1 MGGQISNFQ
10 LWLAYNWYLQIL
22 DEDPIYDFVD
32 QSKVHIGKK
41 HSNIE
46 QIDGHGEVEDNN
58 RYENTEEY
66 WREGRLG
73 NANFTY
79 VDAMHLIEHCDT
91 SEDSKEKEKENVLE
105 VRKAD

>member
-1 MGGQISNFQ
+1 M
-10 LWLAYNWYLQIL
+10 
-22 DEDPIYDFVD
+22 
-32 QSKVHIGKK
+32 
-41 HSNIE
+41 
-46 QIDGHGEVEDNN
+46 EDNN

-79 VDAMHLIEHCDT
+79 VDAIHLIEHCDT
-91 SEDSKEKEKENVLE
+91 SEDSKEKEKDNVLE

>member
-1 MGGQISNFQ
+1 MKKLEKHHLNV
-10 LWLAYNWYLQIL
+10 
-22 DEDPIYDFVD
+22 PFVT
-32 QSKVHIGKK
+32 SKSSFEVGLKVHIGKK

-73 NANFTY
+73 NAN
-79 VDAMHLIEHCDT
+79 AMHLIEHCDT

>member
-1 MGGQISNFQ
+1 MVMGKWRIT
-10 LWLAYNWYLQIL
+10 
-22 DEDPIYDFVD
+22 
-32 QSKVHIGKK
+32 IGT
-41 HSNIE
+41 
-46 QIDGHGEVEDNN
+46 
-58 RYENTEEY
+58 NTEEH

>member
-1 MGGQISNFQ
+1 MKKLEKHHLNV
-10 LWLAYNWYLQIL
+10 
-22 DEDPIYDFVD
+22 PFVT
-32 QSKVHIGKK
+32 SKSSFEVGLKVDIGKK

>member
-1 MGGQISNFQ
+1 MKKLKKHHLNV
-10 LWLAYNWYLQIL
+10 
-22 DEDPIYDFVD
+22 PFVT
-32 QSKVHIGKK
+32 SKSSFEVGLKVDIGKK

-79 VDAMHLIEHCDT
+79 AMQCILMSTATHLKIA
-91 SEDSKEKEKENVLE
+91 
-105 VRKAD
+105 RKKRKRMY

>member
-1 MGGQISNFQ
+1 M
-10 LWLAYNWYLQIL
+10 
-22 DEDPIYDFVD
+22 
-32 QSKVHIGKK
+32 HIGKK

-79 VDAMHLIEHCDT
+79 VDAMHLIEHTSDT